1 MGGLRLVLE
10 VVFLGQVCALLR
22 VSGGRV
28 CLYSVPSVPLP
39 LRLCLLPKQD
49 TRHMDLLGKGC

>member
-1 MGGLRLVLE
+1 MLE

-22 VSGGRV
+22 VTGGRV
-28 CLYSVPSVPLP
+28 CLNSVPSVPLP